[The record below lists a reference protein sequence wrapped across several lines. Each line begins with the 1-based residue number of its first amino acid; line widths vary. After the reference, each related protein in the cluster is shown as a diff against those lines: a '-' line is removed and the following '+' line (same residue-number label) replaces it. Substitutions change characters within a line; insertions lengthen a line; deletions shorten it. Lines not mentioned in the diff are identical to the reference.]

1 MTNFIK
7 NLFICRG
14 RIPGNRDLD
23 GRFLTVVNMAI
34 ALIES
39 WRAPPRWDNF
49 CGAGAVVDL
58 GLDSGGQ
65 ECPPYA

>member
-1 MTNFIK
+1 
-7 NLFICRG
+7 
-14 RIPGNRDLD
+14 
-23 GRFLTVVNMAI
+23 MAI

-58 GLDSGGQ
+58 GLEGGQ
-65 ECPPYA
+65 ECQLYTSGIMPA